1 MKETRM
7 KIVVDKMPKTV
18 EDCLWAHRSLC
29 GYVCYAAGN
38 GEWSS
43 QGCAIYYGGKCP
55 YLKELAE
62 EKKAEEAERVTVW
75 QAAAEFGRS
84 ASDTWE
90 NANSA
95 TKTLADALYKPEEKD
110 DD

>member
-1 MKETRM
+1 M
-7 KIVVDKMPKTV
+7 KILVDKMPKTV
-18 EDCLWAHRSLC
+18 EECLWAHTTHC
-29 GYVCYAAGN
+29 GYVCYARGN

-43 QGCAIYYGGKCP
+43 RVCAIYLGGKCP
-55 YLKELAE
+55 WLKELAE
-62 EKKAEEAERVTVW
+62 EKKEEEAERVTVW

-95 TKTLADALYKPEEKD
+95 TKTLADALYKPEEEE
-110 DD
+110 